1 MKPKPTKW
9 LAWVL
14 AICFIFLNSSC
25 GVFHKEKFKKEEGFY
40 IRHYHSCGPD
50 SIQDAIIKLER
61 KLVSRESISKDIQS
75 TGNTSRLL
83 LASFDYRALEIT
95 FPCELKKYLNK
106 RGYNIQEVSFDSL
119 KEGDVAIVLVR
130 GSNLLKEWHWITY
143 PTHSKEYIKNFF
155 SSTKVISVLKITR
168 S

>member
-9 LAWVL
+9 LAWAL
-14 AICFIFLNSSC
+14 AISFIFLNTSC
-25 GVFHKEKFKKEEGFY
+25 GLLHKEKFKKEDGLY
-40 IRHYHSCGPD
+40 IRHYQSCGPD
-50 SIQDAIIKLER
+50 SIQDAILKLER
-61 KLVSRESISKDIQS
+61 KLVSRKSISQDIQS
-75 TGNTSRLL
+75 TGNISRLL

-106 RGYNIQEVSFDSL
+106 KGYNIQEVSFDSL
-119 KEGDVAIVLVR
+119 KEGDVAIVLIK
-130 GSNLLKEWHWITY
+130 GPNLLKQWHWITY

-155 SSTKVISVLKITR
+155 SSTEVISVLKIT

>member
-9 LAWVL
+9 LAWGL
-14 AICFIFLNSSC
+14 AISFIFLNTSC
-25 GVFHKEKFKKEEGFY
+25 GLLHKEKFKKEDGLY
-40 IRHYHSCGPD
+40 IRHYYSCGPG
-50 SIQDAIIKLER
+50 SIQDAILKLER
-61 KLVSRESISKDIQS
+61 KLVSRKSISQDIQS
-75 TGNTSRLL
+75 TGNISRLL

-106 RGYNIQEVSFDSL
+106 KGYNIQEVSFDSL

-155 SSTKVISVLKITR
+155 SSTKVISVLKIT